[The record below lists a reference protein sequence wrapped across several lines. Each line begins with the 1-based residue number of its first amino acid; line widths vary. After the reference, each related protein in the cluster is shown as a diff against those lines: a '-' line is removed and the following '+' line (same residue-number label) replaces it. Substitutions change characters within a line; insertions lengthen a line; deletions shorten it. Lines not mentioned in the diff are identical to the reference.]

1 MAKAAKLFVTAELI
15 YNLAIPAARKRRMI
29 SSVDPAQVP
38 PEMYADYASYQGG
51 IYCFAGSIALV
62 LIFPVLIVLAII
74 LGLYGYRRAE
84 KFYPSLE
91 YAMNGLFPSGPD
103 NRPIAERWAEITAP
117 DETGQASARQEEKT
131 SGSGPWVVYIIDA
144 DGVEKRLPRRFETD
158 SAAQNYADL
167 QRVLSRGKITHSG
180 VTYAP
185 ES

>member
-1 MAKAAKLFVTAELI
+1 MAKAAKLFVTAEFI
-15 YNLAIPAARKRRMI
+15 YNLAIPAARGRRMI

-38 PEMYADYASYQGG
+38 PEMQADYFAYKTGM
-51 IYCFAGSIALV
+51 YLFAGSIV
-62 LIFPVLIVLAII
+62 LFFAFPVMILAAVVLAV
-74 LGLYGYRRAE
+74 YGYRRAE

-91 YAMNGLFPSGPD
+91 YAMNGLFPAVSASL
-103 NRPIAERWAEITAP
+103 PIAERWAEIAAQDKTP
-117 DETGQASARQEEKT
+117 QAAVQQAEKT

-144 DGVEKRLPRRFETD
+144 DGAEKRLPRRFETD
-158 SAAQNYADL
+158 SAAQTYADV